1 MSAAEHPERTVDYV
15 TFALAPA
22 TRAGAV
28 LPRGALQSHRDFL
41 DYIVGGRPLLQL
53 LDDVD
58 AVSPLAADLGPSIF
72 AAHVRRLLLEETP
85 ALPVTDGRQVL
96 YGCPECEDLA
106 CGAVTA
112 VVERSGD
119 DFIWRDLV
127 WQTDERADPGLNGY
141 PGIGPF
147 RFRGADYRAALEGVL
162 AVPPAG
168 ERRRVLLLGKRAAVL
183 NRLASA
189 LRQVGI
195 GAEITADITGADAA
209 ELRTYGAVAFGRA
222 VPDEQR
228 AAVRAAFAAAD
239 ADAAFV
245 TGLAPVIPVLVAQI
259 EEALDRTPAERRR
272 LTGLATRDGEVAF
285 RLLEPTAVQL
295 TAYRLDRLY
304 RTRTEPLLDDLL
316 EAGEHR
322 CALDAKTARGESFV
336 VARTASGVQV
346 LPAGGGRAL

>member
-1 MSAAEHPERTVDYV
+1 MSAAEHPDRSVDYV

-22 TRAGAV
+22 IRAGGV

-41 DYIVGGRPLLQL
+41 DYLIDGRPLLQL

-58 AVSPLAADLGPSIF
+58 AVSPLAADVAPSIF
-72 AAHVRRLLLEETP
+72 TAHVRRLLLEDTP
-85 ALPVTDGRQVL
+85 APPVGGGRQLL

-119 DFIWRDLV
+119 DFIWRDFV

-162 AVPPAG
+162 AAPLTS
-168 ERRRVLLLGKRAAVL
+168 ERRRVLLLGRRAAVL

-195 GAEITADITGADAA
+195 GADITADIAGTDAA

-222 VPDEQR
+222 VPEAQR
-228 AAVRAAFAAAD
+228 TAVRTAFAAAH
-239 ADAAFV
+239 ADTTFV
-245 TGLAPVIPVLVAQI
+245 TGMAPVIPVLVAQI
-259 EEALDRTPAERRR
+259 EQALDRTPPTHRR
-272 LTGLATRDGEVAF
+272 LTGLTARSGEVTF
-285 RLLEPTAVQL
+285 RLAEPAAVQL

-304 RTRTEPLLDDLL
+304 RTRTVPLLDEQLD
-316 EAGEHR
+316 AGEHR
-322 CALDAKTARGESFV
+322 CPLDARTARGESFV
-336 VARTASGVQV
+336 VARTTSGVQV
-346 LPAGGGRAL
+346 VPAGGASLR